1 MAEGIS
7 GFGSGERDDMT
18 PGLER
23 RMIAIDEW
31 FEARQ
36 SKPLPLEF
44 YLVALAGEVG
54 EACNLYKKRM
64 RGDWR
69 FADSKFWEEF
79 ALELAD
85 VQIYLSHLARK
96 AGINLDAAVEQK
108 IKICEE
114 RWGITPKAP

>member
-1 MAEGIS
+1 MGKPKVINL
-7 GFGSGERDDMT
+7 RDTGGKVPED
-18 PGLER
+18 
-23 RMIAIDEW
+23 
-31 FEARQ
+31 F
-36 SKPLPLEF
+36 
-44 YLVALAGEVG
+44 
-54 EACNLYKKRM
+54 
-64 RGDWR
+64 
-69 FADSKFWEEF
+69 SKFWEEF